1 MKLLEYQAKAIMEKF
16 GIRTMKGAVIE
27 EAGCAERAVKETG
40 LSYPVVLKAQVQT
53 GGRGKAGGVRIAENV
68 VEMESLCNQMLG
80 MDIRGL
86 KTNQLMITEKADPV
100 TEWYLAVLLDR
111 FSKAPVLIFSPF
123 GGVDIEETARTNPD
137 KIARLPLDPFRGVE
151 DYAVEYVLDKT
162 GAGKQYK
169 AALKDIMRKL
179 FAMFFQYHTI
189 LAEINPLMADN
200 KIDKNGSLIAL
211 DSKIEIDDN
220 ALPFLPD
227 VLSYQEKLQEDP
239 RIIEARKVN
248 FHFVP
253 MDEEGSIGVMSNG
266 SGMLMSCIDLISQKG
281 MKVHAAL
288 DLGGG
293 ATAERIARAVQ
304 IMLSRPKIDT
314 VFVCIFGG
322 ITRCDEV
329 AKGACM
335 AMENIKDS
343 GKKLVLR
350 IEGTNKEQAA
360 RIVADSELPIIVAEG
375 IPLAVEAIYRARN
388 GA

>member
-1 MKLLEYQAKAIMEKF
+1 MKLLEYQAKALMEKF
-16 GIRTMKGAVIE
+16 GIQTMKGAVIE
-27 EAGCAERAVKETG
+27 EAGCAARAVKEAG
-40 LSYPVVLKAQVQT
+40 LSYPVVIKAQVQT
-53 GGRGKAGGVRIAENV
+53 GGRGKAGGVKTAENEA
-68 VEMESLCNQMLG
+68 EMESLCNQMLG
-80 MDIRGL
+80 MEIRGL
-86 KTNQLMITEKADPV
+86 KANQLLIAEKANPV
-100 TEWYLAVLLDR
+100 MEWYLAVLLDR

-123 GGVDIEETARTNPD
+123 GGMDIEETARTNPD
-137 KIARLPLDPFRGVE
+137 KIAKLPLDPFRGVE
-151 DYAVEYVLDKT
+151 DYAVEYVFDRT

-169 AALKDIMRKL
+169 TALKNIMEKL
-179 FAMFFQYHTI
+179 FAMFFQYYTI
-189 LAEINPLMADN
+189 LAEINPLM
-200 KIDKNGSLIAL
+200 IDKNGSLIAL

-239 RIIEARKVN
+239 RAVEARRVN

-253 MDEEGSIGVMSNG
+253 MDEGGSIGVMSNG

-293 ATAERIARAVQ
+293 ATAERIAKAVQ
-304 IMLSRPKIDT
+304 IMLGCQRIDT
-314 VFVCIFGG
+314 VFICIFGG

-335 AMENIKDS
+335 AMKSVKES

-360 RIVADSELPIIVAEG
+360 RIVADSGLPIITAEG
-375 IPLAVEAIYRARN
+375 IPRAVEAIYRARN

>member
-1 MKLLEYQAKAIMEKF
+1 MKLLEYQAKAVMEKF
-16 GIRTMKGAVIE
+16 GIQTMKGAVIE
-27 EAGCAERAVKETG
+27 EAGCAARAVKKAG
-40 LSYPVVLKAQVQT
+40 LSYPVVIKAQVQT
-53 GGRGKAGGVRIAENV
+53 GGRGKAGGVKTAENKA
-68 VEMESLCNQMLG
+68 ELESLCNHMLG
-80 MDIRGL
+80 MEIRGL
-86 KTNQLMITEKADPV
+86 KVNQLMIAEKANPV
-100 TEWYLAVLLDR
+100 MEWYLAILLDR

-123 GGVDIEETARTNPD
+123 GGMDIEETARTNPD
-137 KIARLPLDPFRGVE
+137 KIAKLPLDPFRGVE
-151 DYAVEYVLDKT
+151 DYAVEYVFDRT
-162 GAGKQYK
+162 GADKQYK
-169 AALKDIMRKL
+169 TALKSTMKKL
-179 FAMFFQYHTI
+179 FAMFFQYYTM
-189 LAEINPLMADN
+189 LAEINPLM
-200 KIDKNGSLIAL
+200 IDKNGSLAAL

-239 RIIEARKVN
+239 QIIEARKVN

-253 MDEEGSIGVMSNG
+253 MDEEGTIGVMSNG

-293 ATAERIARAVQ
+293 ATAERIVRAIE
-304 IMLSRPKIDT
+304 IMLSRQKIDT
-314 VFVCIFGG
+314 VFICIFGG

-335 AMENIKDS
+335 AMENVKES

-360 RIVADSELPIIVAEG
+360 RIVADSGLPIIMAEG
-375 IPLAVEAIYRARN
+375 IPRAVEEICQARN